1 MSEGWRFKTEWMGD
15 EVWVYSLSEP
25 AGVSKEIS
33 GDAASAEIVEL
44 PGEIERTFG
53 YPNGE
58 GSLFKTILVDIESG
72 EIVGSFSET

>member
-25 AGVSKEIS
+25 AGVSEEIS

-44 PGEIERTFG
+44 PGKSRRHSDT
-53 YPNGE
+53 
-58 GSLFKTILVDIESG
+58 
-72 EIVGSFSET
+72 